1 MPRINSLDALNRFKV
16 QLIMKRNQDAYQGI
30 TRVAVGMGTCGI
42 AAGALEVFQALEQG
56 IHSLQ
61 LGDIVLSQVGCMG
74 LCLHEP
80 IVEVTVGDSP
90 KVAYGKVT
98 PEMVKRI
105 IEEHLVQGNVVE
117 EFAIDTTPFP
127 TI

>member
-1 MPRINSLDALNRFKV
+1 MPRINSVDALNRFKV
-16 QLIMKRNQDAYQGI
+16 ELIMKRNQDAYQGI

-42 AAGALEVFQALEQG
+42 AAGALEVFRALEQD
-56 IHSLQ
+56 IHALH

-74 LCLHEP
+74 LCQHEP

-90 KVAYGKVT
+90 KVSYGKVT
-98 PEMVKRI
+98 PQMVKRI
-105 IEEHLVQGNVVE
+105 IQEHLVQGNPVE
-117 EFAIDTTPFP
+117 EFVIDTTPFP